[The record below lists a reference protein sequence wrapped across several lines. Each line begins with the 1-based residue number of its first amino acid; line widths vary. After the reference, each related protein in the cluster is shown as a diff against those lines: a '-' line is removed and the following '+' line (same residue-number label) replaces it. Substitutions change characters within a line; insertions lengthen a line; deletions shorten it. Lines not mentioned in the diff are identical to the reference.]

1 MRSISTIFLDD
12 GGVMNDNERR
22 ALEWQRLVGEFL
34 APRLGADRAAWGE
47 ANRVVFDR
55 QWRRFEAWT
64 RKRAA
69 AGEWGDFFGSSEERE
84 RWLRELCEH
93 VGLSAPPA
101 DACVLLAAETD
112 AYVIPRVRA
121 TYPGAIDAI
130 RALHRRGYTIS
141 TASGATS
148 WDLEHYLAGMGVRD
162 LFTERLYGPDL
173 VRTLKE
179 RPEFYDRI
187 FDDAGVVP
195 ADVLVVDDSP
205 QRLQRAAEAGAATVL
220 IKAETPRS
228 GGDTHTTIASL
239 ADLPSVLKRK

>member
-22 ALEWQRLVGEFL
+22 AVEWERLIGEFL
-34 APRLGADRAAWGE
+34 APRLGGDRAAWGE

-55 QWRRFEAWT
+55 QWQRFEAWT
-64 RKRAA
+64 RERVT

-84 RWLRELCEH
+84 RWLREMCEH
-93 VGLSAPPA
+93 VGVGAPAGSACLQL
-101 DACVLLAAETD
+101 ACETD

-121 TYPGAIDAI
+121 AYPGAVDAI

-141 TASGATS
+141 TASSAPS
-148 WDLEHYLAGMGVRD
+148 WNLEHSLAGLGVRD

-173 VRTLKE
+173 MRTLKE
-179 RPEFYDRI
+179 RPEFYDQI
-187 FDDAGVVP
+187 FADAGVEP
-195 ADVLVVDDSP
+195 ADTLVVDDSP
-205 QRLQRAAEAGAATVL
+205 QPLQRAAEAGAATVL
-220 IKAETPRS
+220 VSAKTAR
-228 GGDTHTTIASL
+228 GGGTHTTIVSL

>member
-22 ALEWQRLVGEFL
+22 AVEWERLIGEFL
-34 APRLGADRAAWGE
+34 APRLGGDRAAWGE

-55 QWRRFEAWT
+55 QWQRFEAWT
-64 RKRAA
+64 RERVT

-84 RWLRELCEH
+84 RWLREMCEH
-93 VGLSAPPA
+93 VGVGAPAGSACLQL
-101 DACVLLAAETD
+101 ACETD

-121 TYPGAIDAI
+121 AYPGAVDAI

-141 TASGATS
+141 TASSAPS
-148 WDLEHYLAGMGVRD
+148 WNLEHSLAGLGVRD

-173 VRTLKE
+173 MRTLKE
-179 RPEFYDRI
+179 RPEFYDQI
-187 FDDAGVVP
+187 FADAGVEP
-195 ADVLVVDDSP
+195 ADTLVVDDSP
-205 QRLQRAAEAGAATVL
+205 QPLQRAAEAGAATVL
-220 IKAETPRS
+220 VSAKTAR
-228 GGDTHTTIASL
+228 GGDTHTTIVSL